1 MIRVNYA
8 SPSIVDSCSFY
19 RGFGPLSE
27 LTKANEGFSLYH
39 VNELNW
45 ATLNQIDVLSLPRV
59 YEPQTYGALQMAINN
74 FKPVWID
81 YDDNLFCV
89 PRTNPHFSQFANRES
104 ILAHAAELASAITV
118 TTETLYKTYKTYNKN
133 TFIIPNAY
141 NDQMFGELPH
151 HKGPK
156 RKLLVWRGSNT
167 HDEDLIP
174 VADDLVAVVKS
185 PEFAD
190 WKILFIGYNPPYISH
205 RMPADRVLYRD
216 PMDIIDYFR
225 YLTQLNAAI
234 MVVPLADTE
243 FNRCKSNIAW
253 IEGTVMGAAVYA
265 SDLPEFKRPGIQ
277 PVPRGTLARTLLEAI
292 TKANK
297 DGDFLQSHYETSRE
311 YIRANLYLSKV
322 NQLRVDLLKL
332 LAKK

>member
-27 LTKANEGFSLYH
+27 LTKANDGFSLYH

-59 YEPQTYGALQMAINN
+59 YEQQTYGALKMAINN

-89 PRTNPHFSQFANRES
+89 PRSNPSFAHFANKES
-104 ILAHAAELASAITV
+104 ILAQAAELASAITV
-118 TTETLYKTYKTYNKN
+118 TTEALYKTYKTYNKN

-141 NDQMFGELPH
+141 NDQMFGPLPH

-167 HDEDLIP
+167 HDEDLVPI
-174 VADDLVAVVKS
+174 ADDLVAVVKS
-185 PEFAD
+185 PEFSD
-190 WKILFIGYNPPYISH
+190 WKILFIGYNPTYITC
-205 RMPADRVLYRD
+205 RVPADRVLYRD
-216 PMDIIDYFR
+216 AMDIIDYFR
-225 YLTQLNAAI
+225 YLPTLNAAM

-265 SDLPEFKRPGIQ
+265 SDLPEFRKPGIQ
-277 PVPRGTLARTLLEAI
+277 NVSRGTLARTLLEAI
-292 TKANK
+292 TQANK
-297 DGDFLQSHYETSRE
+297 NGDFLQERYETSRAFVE
-311 YIRANLYLSKV
+311 ENLYLSKV
-322 NQLRVDLLKL
+322 NQLRVDLLRV